1 MLSTP
6 FSERPGGRGPGATF
20 GRKATKIRPKLQSRL
35 KFPIKTAS
43 LMCIVRSPF
52 FWLIRRRARDGRG
65 TWFPALGGRFRAW
78 VRGMLPTQL
87 KNWTLAK
94 TNVPPGA
101 CRSSHRPPSPATNA
115 QDLGHGCLHNPLDFK
130 HGRGVASDPQ
140 HNRTCLYN
148 IEPRLDSARP
158 TAFFVPQHDRD
169 K

>member
-1 MLSTP
+1 MAGELGS
-6 FSERPGGRGPGATF
+6 RPLVVDSGTGFGYVAYAT
-20 GRKATKIRPKLQSRL
+20 G
-35 KFPIKTAS
+35 
-43 LMCIVRSPF
+43 
-52 FWLIRRRARDGRG
+52 
-65 TWFPALGGRFRAW
+65 
-78 VRGMLPTQL
+78 
-87 KNWTLAK
+87 NWTLAK

-130 HGRGVASDPQ
+130 HGRGVAPDPQ

-158 TAFFVPQHDRD
+158 PAFFVPQHDRD